1 MYLHQAPTVC
11 PSTRSVSTEIRHL
24 PEGRILITN
33 LLHTAR
39 EDCSFFSI
47 AVTMFR
53 DGLPDDMRFVEDFT
67 RTPETAQSLFRQIT
81 DGTVTPCTLC
91 DVLEDL
97 LE

>member
-1 MYLHQAPTVC
+1 MYSHQAPTVC
-11 PSTRSVSTEIRHL
+11 PSTRSVSTAIRHL
-24 PEGRILITN
+24 PEGRLLITN

-39 EDCSFFSI
+39 EGCSFFSI
-47 AVTMFR
+47 AVTMFC
-53 DGLPDDMRFVEDFT
+53 DDAPGDMQFVEDFA
-67 RTPETAQSLFRQIT
+67 RTPETAQSLFRQIS